1 MRHSLRLAVPAVFL
15 TALALT
21 GCGGA
26 SAPSPSASTG
36 SAAPSQSASPT
47 ASAEVDPNAPD
58 GQCADSV
65 IQVTVSG
72 SDAGAG
78 SIASNV
84 VFTNTDQD
92 ACVLRGAPG
101 VSVVG
106 DGNGTQLGAP
116 AAQQE
121 DASPTDVTLPAGG
134 SASAILTSANIG
146 SDGGPLEDCD
156 AVVGDGYRI
165 FPPHSFTAVF
175 VASAGVPACS
185 NASVVWMTVGP
196 VQAD

>member
-1 MRHSLRLAVPAVFL
+1 MRRSLPLTVS
-15 TALALT
+15 TALLAALLIS
-21 GCGGA
+21 GCAG
-26 SAPSPSASTG
+26 SPAPSPSASAG
-36 SAAPSQSASPT
+36 SATPSPSPSPT
-47 ASAEVDPNAPD
+47 ASAEVDPNAPE
-58 GQCADSV
+58 GQCADGV
-65 IQVTVSG
+65 IQITVSG

-84 VFTNTDQD
+84 VFTNTGQES
-92 ACVLRGAPG
+92 CVLRGAPG

-106 DGNGTQLGAP
+106 DGNGTQLGA
-116 AAQQE
+116 AAEQQE

-134 SASAILTSANIG
+134 SASALLTSVNIG
-146 SDGGPLEDCD
+146 SDGGPLDGCE
-156 AVVGDGYRI
+156 AVTGDGYRI

-185 NASVVWMTVGP
+185 NAAVTWMTIGP